1 MMKQAEKHECEYER
15 PSTVILMDEQA
26 RLLREKC
33 VAEQP
38 GAIWRTSGLTP
49 SIRLTADID
58 APSFSQYTLCLL
70 WNSVGLT
77 RTQADKLRGCASRG
91 MRLVAV
97 GKTGICSRDFAS
109 ESEAL
114 SALGDGVL
122 RIENPADVTD
132 VRLNALARAAGAR
145 VYSDAGNVM
154 YIGNGVA
161 CVHRLTGP
169 VRVDFGREVTPID
182 PKTGRKFAPLR
193 YWVPDVPQNDLA
205 LMTYLPSTG
214 R

>member
-1 MMKQAEKHECEYER
+1 MSHAGEYER

-58 APSFSQYTLCLL
+58 DDSFPEYKLCLL
-70 WNSVGLT
+70 WNAVGLT
-77 RTQADKLRGCASRG
+77 RTQADKLRRCAARG

-97 GKTGICSRDFAS
+97 GKTGLCSRDFAS
-109 ESEAL
+109 ETEAL
-114 SALGDGVL
+114 AALGDGVL
-122 RIENPADVTD
+122 RIENPAEVTAA
-132 VRLNALARAAGAR
+132 RLNAWARAAGAR
-145 VYSDAGNVM
+145 VYSDAGNVT

-161 CVHRLTGP
+161 CVHRIAGP
-169 VRVDFGREVTPID
+169 VRVDFGREITPID
-182 PKTGRKFAPLR
+182 PKTGQKSAPMR
-193 YWVPDVPQNDLA
+193 YWAPDVPHKGLA
-205 LMTYLPSTG
+205 FMTYLPSVE